1 MAQLVH
7 LKEQHTAKLKI
18 AKVLLFAG
26 VALYLVFCFTPLR
39 LHYDTVRYFA
49 IKDCIELGCP
59 PDSDAAKDFFPF
71 GYTAFLLLFSKLG
84 ILNSFSI
91 VFVNALYLFGGLVL
105 LYKVFEKQVSP
116 VYLFV
121 LVLFN
126 WLFIKFV
133 AHPLSEMQYLFL
145 SMACIYYFHRYTQ
158 SKKIVFLLLSL
169 FLSWLALQTRTVGI
183 SLVAGIGVGFLW
195 EFRNGMLLFLKKNK
209 ILVAAVAIAAVA
221 AVVFFAKELGIKHYL
236 GVFTTHLANTSFLA
250 MWGWHFTEWGE
261 VLMNMPSGKAIEKIP
276 MQLGAAMFILVGIV
290 FFIWFCYS
298 FFFKKNSIPFFIKA
312 YLFFYF
318 LIIFTWPF
326 ADPRFWVPVI
336 PIMVVVVLQSSFEK
350 MKTMKIASSLFL
362 VFYILM
368 GALSAVF
375 MIYSSFNKEFLAKT
389 QANGVYRKEYET
401 HFFGKTIPDSTTTI
415 RADSTNVINVSIVD
429 LLKRHD

>member
-7 LKEQHTAKLKI
+7 LKEQQTAKLKI

-91 VFVNALYLFGGLVL
+91 VFTNALYLFGGLVL
-105 LYKVFEKQVSP
+105 LYKVFEKQISP
-116 VYLFV
+116 IYLFV

-221 AVVFFAKELGIKHYL
+221 AVIFFAKELGIKHYL
-236 GVFTTHLANTSFLA
+236 GVFTTHLANTSFLT

-276 MQLGAAMFILVGIV
+276 MQLGSALFIIVGIV

-298 FFFKKNSIPFFIKA
+298 FFIKKNSIPFFIKA

-350 MKTMKIASSLFL
+350 MKAMKIASSLFL

-368 GALSAVF
+368 GALSAAF

-389 QANGVYRKEYET
+389 QANGVYRKEYEM
-401 HFFGKTIPDSTTTI
+401 HFFGKTVPDSTTTI
-415 RADSTNVINVSIVD
+415 KTDSTSVINVSIVD

>member
-7 LKEQHTAKLKI
+7 LCEQHTAKLKI

-39 LHYDTVRYFA
+39 LHYDTIRYFA

-71 GYTAFLLLFSKLG
+71 GYTAFLLFFSKMG

-91 VFVNALYLFGGLVL
+91 VVTNALYLFGGLVF
-105 LYKVFEKQVSP
+105 LYKIFEKKISP
-116 VYLFV
+116 VFLFV
-121 LVLFN
+121 FVLFN

-145 SMACIYYFHRYTQ
+145 SMACIYYFHKFTQ
-158 SKKIVFLLLSL
+158 SKKVAFLLLSVL
-169 FLSWLALQTRTVGI
+169 LSWLALQTRTVGI
-183 SLVAGIGVGFLW
+183 SLVAGIGLGFLW

-209 ILVAAVAIAAVA
+209 ILVATVTIAAVA
-221 AVVFFAKELGIKHYL
+221 SVIFFAKELGIKHYL
-236 GVFTTHLANTSFLA
+236 GVFTTHLENTSFLTIWA
-250 MWGWHFTEWGE
+250 WHFTEWGE
-261 VLMNMPSGKAIEKIP
+261 VLMNMPSGKPIEKIP
-276 MQLGAAMFILVGIV
+276 MQLGSKLFIIVGIV

-298 FFFKKNSIPFFIKA
+298 FFIKKNSIPFFIKA

-336 PIMVVVVLQSSFEK
+336 PIMVVAVLQSSFEK
-350 MKTMKIASSLFL
+350 MRAMKIASSLFL

-368 GALSAVF
+368 GALSAAF

-401 HFFGKTIPDSTTTI
+401 HFFGKTIPDSTITI
-415 RADSTNVINVSIVD
+415 KKDSTNFINVSIVD